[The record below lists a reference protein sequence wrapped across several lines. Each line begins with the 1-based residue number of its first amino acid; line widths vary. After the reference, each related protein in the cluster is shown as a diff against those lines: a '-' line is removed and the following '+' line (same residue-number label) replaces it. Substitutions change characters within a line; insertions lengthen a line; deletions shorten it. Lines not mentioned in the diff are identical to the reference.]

1 MRSRR
6 NPRASRAD
14 ERRGDLMPLVR
25 LTTDEDPTPNLAPM
39 IDVILVLT
47 IFFMCATKFSGD
59 ERQFELDLPQ
69 VGGAAVVDAA
79 QPEIVEVEAAGGLRF
94 GPDEVTLQD
103 LATRLVMTREARPDV
118 AVMIRGEQAVPHG
131 RMAEIY
137 EACRGAGVRHV
148 AISVRT
154 RSGPTRE

>member
-1 MRSRR
+1 
-6 NPRASRAD
+6 
-14 ERRGDLMPLVR
+14 MPLVR
-25 LTTDEDPTPNLAPM
+25 LEADEEPAPNLAPM

-59 ERQFELDLPQ
+59 ERKFDLDLPQ
-69 VGGAAVVDAA
+69 VGGAAVVDGAR
-79 QPEIVEVEAAGGLRF
+79 PEIVEVEASGAVRL
-94 GPDEVTLQD
+94 GPDDVAVAELGPR
-103 LATRLVMTREARPDV
+103 LATLREQRPDV
-118 AVMIRGEQAVPHG
+118 AVMIRGETTVPHG

-154 RSGPTRE
+154 RPADRRQ

>member
-1 MRSRR
+1 
-6 NPRASRAD
+6 
-14 ERRGDLMPLVR
+14 MPLLR
-25 LTTDEDPTPNLAPM
+25 PSDDDDPAPNLAPM

-59 ERQFELDLPQ
+59 ERQFELDLPE
-69 VGGAAVVDAA
+69 VGGAAVVDATR
-79 QPEIVEVEAAGGLRF
+79 PEIVEVEADGPVRL
-94 GPDEVTLQD
+94 GPDEVTVHELT
-103 LATRLVMTREARPDV
+103 TRLTAARTVKPDI
-118 AVMIRGEQAVPHG
+118 AVMIRGERAVPHG

-154 RSGPTRE
+154 RSDSTRR

>member
-1 MRSRR
+1 
-6 NPRASRAD
+6 
-14 ERRGDLMPLVR
+14 MPLVR
-25 LTTDEDPTPNLAPM
+25 LTAEEDPAPNLAPM

-59 ERQFELDLPQ
+59 ERQFELDLPE

-79 QPEIVEVEAAGGLRF
+79 RPEVVEVGADGALRL
-94 GPDEVTLQD
+94 GPDEVS
-103 LATRLVMTREARPDV
+103 LAELGTRLAAARGVQPDV
-118 AVMIRGEQAVPHG
+118 GVMIRGEQAVPHG

-137 EACRGAGVRHV
+137 EACRAAGVRRV

-154 RSGPTRE
+154 RAESVR

>member
-1 MRSRR
+1 
-6 NPRASRAD
+6 
-14 ERRGDLMPLVR
+14 MPLVR
-25 LTTDEDPTPNLAPM
+25 REPDDDPTPNLAPM

-69 VGGAAVVDAA
+69 VGGAPVVDAA
-79 QPEIVEVEAAGGLRF
+79 KPEIVEVEAAGGLRL
-94 GPDEVTLQD
+94 GPDDVTLAD
-103 LATRLVMTREARPDV
+103 LAARLTAAREARPDV

-154 RSGPTRE
+154 RADSARK

>member
-1 MRSRR
+1 
-6 NPRASRAD
+6 
-14 ERRGDLMPLVR
+14 MPLVR
-25 LTTDEDPTPNLAPM
+25 LADDDEPAPNLAPM

-59 ERQFELDLPQ
+59 ERQFELDLPE

-79 QPEIVEVEAAGGLRF
+79 RPEIVEVAAAGPLRL
-94 GPDEVTLQD
+94 GPDEVTVVE
-103 LATRLVMTREARPDV
+103 LATRLAAARAAQPDL

-154 RSGPTRE
+154 RPAAATR